1 MVGAAAAREY
11 GRDLKTQRK
20 GSTLASN
27 PQNQPVL
34 RLEAV
39 EKYYGGSDNVT
50 RALDGVSMTVG
61 SGEFV
66 AVMGPSGSGK
76 TTLLNCVSTIDRPTA
91 GNIYVDGVDVTTLRH
106 AELARF
112 RRERL
117 GFIFQDSN
125 LLDTLTARENIA
137 LALTI
142 NRVPPREV
150 AIRVTD
156 VARRLQ
162 IEEVLDKMPHEMSG
176 GQRQRVAAARA
187 IVCDPSLVL
196 ADEPTGALDSKN
208 SRRLLESLT
217 ELNASGATIIMVT
230 HDSFAASYAGRV
242 VFIKDGRVWSEFV
255 RGSKTRRRF
264 FDEVMDTVSFLGG
277 EGPDAD

>member
-142 NRVPPREV
+142 NRVDPREV

-217 ELNASGATIIMVT
+217 GLNASGATIIMVT

-242 VFIKDGRVWSEFV
+242 VFIKDGRVWSELV